1 MLRRTYLAG
10 IAMAALAP
18 AGIAAADDMAWF
30 PSEPPTS
37 AAAGECYARVR
48 VEAEYRPYTE
58 TIVTG
63 DTYET
68 YNVRPAELGYDVR
81 EFISR
86 EAGMRYI
93 VHEPVYDVITEQ
105 VMVRPAYVEYRVIPA
120 VHEEVTERI
129 MVREPRM
136 VWQRGRVPG
145 AQMTRYD
152 AETGEIW
159 CLVEEAGEY
168 RTVTRNV
175 LVTPA
180 RVDEVQYEAEYATIQ
195 REVLV
200 QEARVEEVPIPAEY
214 DQVEIQTLVRAASVD
229 SQTVQGRTDTV
240 TRYELVAEE
249 RYEWR
254 LMDCDEME
262 LPGYVPP
269 ASMRQDP
276 PAMSYQYQGG
286 GDYQEPQY
294 DETETPVASLASS
307 RITHV
312 GGPRIIQAAARQ

>member
-1 MLRRTYLAG
+1 
-10 IAMAALAP
+10 
-18 AGIAAADDMAWF
+18 
-30 PSEPPTS
+30 
-37 AAAGECYARVR
+37 
-48 VEAEYRPYTE
+48 
-58 TIVTG
+58 
-63 DTYET
+63 
-68 YNVRPAELGYDVR
+68 
-81 EFISR
+81 
-86 EAGMRYI
+86 MRYI

-105 VMVRPAYVEYRVIPA
+105 VMVRPAYVEYRVVPA

-145 AQMTRYD
+145 AQMTRFD
-152 AETGEIW
+152 PETGEIW

-180 RVDEVQYEAEYATIQ
+180 RVEEVQIDAQYATIQ

-200 QEARVEEVPIPAEY
+200 QQARVEEVPIPAEY

-229 SQTVQGRTDTV
+229 SQTVTGRTESV
-240 TRYELVAEE
+240 TRYELVSEE

-254 LMDCDEME
+254 LMDCDEIE
-262 LPGYVPP
+262 LPGYVAPP
-269 ASMRQDP
+269 SMQQSQP
-276 PAMSYQYQGG
+276 PAMSYEYQG
-286 GDYQEPQY
+286 DAYEEPYY

-307 RITHV
+307 RITQA
-312 GGPRIIQAAARQ
+312 GGPRIIQAAARR